1 MSFNFFINNLAYFA
15 QAKACYPGSNVTK
28 LFLINNLAYFAQ
40 AKVCYPGVNAIK
52 LLSFV
57 ADNEAL

>member
-1 MSFNFFINNLAYFA
+1 MSQNFFLINSLAYFA
-15 QAKACYPGSNVTK
+15 QAKVCYPGSIVTK

-40 AKVCYPGVNAIK
+40 AKVCYPGVNVIK

-57 ADNEAL
+57 ADDEA